1 MPLSGIQSVILS
13 SGGANMSY
21 NLASKEKS
29 ERERERVSVDLA
41 AAGVAYKER
50 LNMPV
55 IPHEVELQ
63 QPAALRE
70 YFRERVVHY
79 RQQSQLLPKGTDAV
93 YQKEAKE

>member
-29 ERERERVSVDLA
+29 ERERVSVDLA

-50 LNMPV
+50 LNLPV

>member
-1 MPLSGIQSVILS
+1 
-13 SGGANMSY
+13 MSH
-21 NLASKEKS
+21 NLASKDKS
-29 ERERERVSVDLA
+29 ERERVSVDLA

-55 IPHEVELQ
+55 IPHEVEIH
-63 QPAALRE
+63 QPTALRK

-79 RQQSQLLPKGTDAV
+79 RQQSQQLPKGTDAV

>member
-1 MPLSGIQSVILS
+1 
-13 SGGANMSY
+13 MSY
-21 NLASKEKS
+21 NLSSKEKS
-29 ERERERVSVDLA
+29 ERVRVSVDLA

-55 IPHEVELQ
+55 ITHEVKLQ
-63 QPAALRE
+63 QPAELRE

>member
-1 MPLSGIQSVILS
+1 MP
-13 SGGANMSY
+13 Y
-21 NLASKEKS
+21 NLARKEKS
-29 ERERERVSVDLA
+29 EREKVNVDLA

-63 QPAALRE
+63 QPEELRE
-70 YFRERVVHY
+70 YFCEKVVHY
-79 RQQSQLLPKGTDAV
+79 RQQSQLLPKGTDAL

>member
-1 MPLSGIQSVILS
+1 
-13 SGGANMSY
+13 MSY

-29 ERERERVSVDLA
+29 ERERFSVDLA

-55 IPHEVELQ
+55 LPHEVELQ

-93 YQKEAKE
+93 YQREAKE

>member
-1 MPLSGIQSVILS
+1 MF
-13 SGGANMSY
+13 Y

-29 ERERERVSVDLA
+29 ERERVSVDLA

-79 RQQSQLLPKGTDAV
+79 RQQSQILPKGTDAV

>member
-1 MPLSGIQSVILS
+1 
-13 SGGANMSY
+13 MSH
-21 NLASKEKS
+21 NLACKDNS
-29 ERERERVSVDLA
+29 ERERASVDLA

-63 QPAALRE
+63 QPTALRE

-79 RQQSQLLPKGTDAV
+79 RQQSQQLPKGTDAV
-93 YQKEAKE
+93 YQKDAKE